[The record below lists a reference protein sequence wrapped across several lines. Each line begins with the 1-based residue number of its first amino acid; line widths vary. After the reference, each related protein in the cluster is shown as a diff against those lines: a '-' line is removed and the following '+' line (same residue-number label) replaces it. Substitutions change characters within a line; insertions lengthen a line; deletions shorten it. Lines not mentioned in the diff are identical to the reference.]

1 MIELEQIAAEV
12 LQMRCYIVQGDG
24 QHFGRTH
31 PRLDLYYEYSLREQG
46 RWAGRRPAI
55 EINHNAIKE
64 WSEGDQKEIERLTL
78 TTLAH
83 EIAHVADRDPPY
95 YDSAGTDAFREF
107 ERLCIA
113 ASSERTTEESQALRA
128 KLNLPPWFS
137 HGADQFIRLALHIAF
152 RVSRLT
158 GINLPAARLCAS
170 GNYGL
175 VCGSIYSRA
184 LSDEPAPTPQVD
196 R

>member
-95 YDSAGTDAFREF
+95 YDSAPTDAFREF

-137 HGADQFIRLALHIAF
+137 HGTVHPAGTSHC
-152 RVSRLT
+152 VSRFTVDRHQSTRSQVVCKRELWT
-158 GINLPAARLCAS
+158 RVRQHLLPGIVR
-170 GNYGL
+170 
-175 VCGSIYSRA
+175 RA
-184 LSDEPAPTPQVD
+184 APTPQVD